1 MDTFLEKISF
11 LVDIFDQYNKD
22 FASEGKQPQNGDVI
36 LCLSCRKF
44 FKTFYVPAKW
54 LVLIS
59 GNIII
64 V

>member
-44 FKTFYVPAKW
+44 FKTVDKN
-54 LVLIS
+54 VLIFYFWWDTKYE
-59 GNIII
+59 
-64 V
+64 

>member
-44 FKTFYVPAKW
+44 FKTVDKN
-54 LVLIS
+54 V
-59 GNIII
+59 
-64 V
+64 